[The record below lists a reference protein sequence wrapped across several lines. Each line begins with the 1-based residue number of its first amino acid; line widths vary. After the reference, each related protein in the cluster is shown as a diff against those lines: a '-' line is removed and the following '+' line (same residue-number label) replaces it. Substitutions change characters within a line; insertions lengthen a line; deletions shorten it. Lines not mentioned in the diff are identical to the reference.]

1 MPHLPRVLAL
11 ILLSA
16 WCDAAL
22 GEWGEPG
29 LETGGKGSVRAF
41 LVSSWDLL
49 RGGESGSQALGQG
62 GKKEVKTEGRES
74 ETFGRRLIWLE
85 CETWKGEEWRQCP
98 CGVGTGA

>member
-22 GEWGEPG
+22 WGWGEPG
-29 LETGGKGSVRAF
+29 LETGGKGSVPAF

-49 RGGESGSQALGQG
+49 RGGESGPQALGQG

-74 ETFGRRLIWLE
+74 ETFGRRLIYGWSVRPG
-85 CETWKGEEWRQCP
+85 KGRNGDKCP
-98 CGVGTGA
+98 WVRTGP